1 MTVCLAFSCHLAAQ
15 TAPVVPPPVSA
26 ELGDGDLPFPPE
38 PPSRESA
45 NAPGAQGGKTQA
57 PSERCGVSALGRCLR
72 DFLGD
77 QAGIWTSPARIR
89 SPDLLWILPFAGATG
104 AAIATDRRALDTL
117 GPERGLVRTSRH
129 LSNIGSPY
137 ATVGASGVFY
147 LIGSLGHHEK
157 LRETGVLG
165 VEAIADTAVVV
176 EALKLATNR
185 DRPNQDAG
193 KGDFW
198 PHGTRGY
205 PSGTSFPSMHAAG
218 SWALARVIA
227 GEYPQPAVKIL
238 VYGLATTV
246 SATRVMGRQ
255 HFPSDVL
262 VGSTAGFLIGRH
274 VLRHHAVAYRDK
286 VAYTIL
292 PYTDTSTRSYGLSV
306 AFQPESLRP
315 EALERSFHSLASRL
329 RKRSK
334 QDQCQ
339 FRSDGL

>member
-1 MTVCLAFSCHLAAQ
+1 M
-15 TAPVVPPPVSA
+15 VPPPVSS
-26 ELGDGDLPFPPE
+26 ELSDDDFTFPAE
-38 PPSRESA
+38 PPSRESS
-45 NAPGAQGGKTQA
+45 NAPAAQGGKTQT
-57 PSERCGVSALGRCLR
+57 PSKRCGVSALGRCLQ
-72 DFLGD
+72 DFLHD
-77 QAGIWTSPARIR
+77 QAGIWTSPARIHSR
-89 SPDLLWILPFAGATG
+89 DLLWILPLAGATG

-117 GPERGLVRTSRH
+117 GQPQGLVRTSAR

-137 ATVGASGVFY
+137 ATVSASGVFY
-147 LIGSLGHHEK
+147 LIGSLGHHER

-185 DRPNQDAG
+185 DRPNQDSG

-238 VYGLATTV
+238 VYSWATTV
-246 SATRVMGRQ
+246 SATRVMGRK

-262 VGSTAGFLIGRH
+262 VGSTVGYLIGRH
-274 VLRHHAVAYRDK
+274 VLRHHADAYRDE

-292 PYTDTSTRSYGLSV
+292 PYTDTSTRSYGLTV
-306 AFQPESLRP
+306 AFQPEPLRP

-329 RKRSK
+329 RNRSR
-334 QDQCQ
+334 QNHCQ
-339 FRSDGL
+339 FRLDGSSAAR

>member
-1 MTVCLAFSCHLAAQ
+1 MLLGTAVCLAFSCNLAAQ
-15 TAPVVPPPVSA
+15 TAPVVPTPASA
-26 ELGDGDLPFPPE
+26 ELSDDDLTFPAE

-45 NAPGAQGGKTQA
+45 NAPATQAGRTQA
-57 PSERCGVSALGRCLR
+57 PSERCGVSALGRCLQ
-72 DFLGD
+72 DFLHD

-89 SPDLLWILPFAGATG
+89 SRDLLWILPFAGATG
-104 AAIATDRRALDTL
+104 AAIDTL
-117 GPERGLVRTSRH
+117 GQAQGLIRTSTR

-238 VYGLATTV
+238 VYSWATAV
-246 SATRVMGRQ
+246 SATRVMGRK

-262 VGSTAGFLIGRH
+262 VGSTVGFLIGRH
-274 VLRHHAVAYRDK
+274 VLRHHAVAYRDG

-292 PYTDTSTRSYGLSV
+292 PYTDTSTRSYGLTV

-315 EALERSFHSLASRL
+315 EALDRSFHSLAARL
-329 RKRSK
+329 RNRSK

-339 FRSDGL
+339 W